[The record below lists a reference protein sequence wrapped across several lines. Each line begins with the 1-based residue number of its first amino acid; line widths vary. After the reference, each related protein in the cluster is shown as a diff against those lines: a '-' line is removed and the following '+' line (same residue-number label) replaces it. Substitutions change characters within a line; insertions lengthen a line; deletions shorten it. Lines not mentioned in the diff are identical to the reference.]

1 MAIELDTIRGMNFD
15 WAMHLDGV
23 WKQPSCDVSE
33 LQHGVREQLVERLR
47 FLATQDSLQCP
58 LGWIVTGSG
67 GGGKTHLLSFLR
79 RETHQRFMSF
89 VLVDM
94 TDVHDFWETVL
105 LGYLDSLHRPTPQG
119 LSQHEAILQYVFK
132 LLVPTQPA
140 DQVVTALATASLP
153 EIRDFTTLLLH
164 ALHRIHPGE
173 TMRYQHVI
181 RAFVAMHSSEFATAG
196 LALSWL
202 QGHAIQEDDL
212 RSLGMAFEPH
222 KPLDIVRG
230 LSWFMSIAGPTVLA
244 LDQLDPIVTQLN
256 IAAQGVV
263 TETAPD
269 EILVA
274 RSIIEGISGGL
285 GALRDVLARTL
296 VVVSCLDTT
305 WRAMADKA
313 VLQTNLD
320 RFEPP
325 RALPAINDGLL
336 AESLVRGRVAP
347 AFKQTKFQPPYDTW
361 PFHKTAFQQIQGL
374 SPRQLLKL
382 CYRHCQHC
390 LTQRQVVELERFT
403 NDTVQVAVPSKN
415 YSCQNLDAQFNRY
428 RDEADLSCLLDDKLG
443 DAKLAPLLQTACRAL
458 AYENPPHGNIDAVV
472 DTQFGEDLAKCS
484 LHARLRLCYND
495 EGDREEHSCLRDST
509 QACLCVSGTTQ
520 SRDNASGYRSAAQVP
535 PTFHYTNDRTA
546 RRSGDETTG
555 HQFPQ

>member
-58 LGWIVTGSG
+58 LGWIITGSG

-119 LSQHEAILQYVFK
+119 RSQHEVILQRVFK

-153 EIRDFTTLLLH
+153 EIRDFTTLLLN
-164 ALHRIHPGE
+164 ALHRIHPGD

-181 RAFVAMHSSEFATAG
+181 RAFVAMHSSEFSTAG

-212 RSLGMAFEPH
+212 RSLGMSFQPH

-296 VVVSCLDTT
+296 VVVSCLETT

-313 VLQTNLD
+313 
-320 RFEPP
+320 
-325 RALPAINDGLL
+325 
-336 AESLVRGRVAP
+336 
-347 AFKQTKFQPPYDTW
+347 
-361 PFHKTAFQQIQGL
+361 
-374 SPRQLLKL
+374 
-382 CYRHCQHC
+382 C
-390 LTQRQVVELERFT
+390 
-403 NDTVQVAVPSKN
+403 
-415 YSCQNLDAQFNRY
+415 
-428 RDEADLSCLLDDKLG
+428 
-443 DAKLAPLLQTACRAL
+443 
-458 AYENPPHGNIDAVV
+458 
-472 DTQFGEDLAKCS
+472 
-484 LHARLRLCYND
+484 
-495 EGDREEHSCLRDST
+495 
-509 QACLCVSGTTQ
+509 
-520 SRDNASGYRSAAQVP
+520 
-535 PTFHYTNDRTA
+535 
-546 RRSGDETTG
+546 
-555 HQFPQ
+555 

>member
-1 MAIELDTIRGMNFD
+1 MAIELDTIRSMNFD
-15 WAMHLDGV
+15 WAMHLHGV
-23 WKQPSCDVSE
+23 WKQPSCDVPE
-33 LQHGVREQLVERLR
+33 LHSAVREQLVQRLR

-58 LGWIVTGSG
+58 LGWIITGSG

-79 RETHQRFMSF
+79 RETHQRHMSF

-105 LGYLDSLHRPTPQG
+105 LGYLDSLHQPTPQG
-119 LSQHEAILQYVFK
+119 RTQHEAILQRVFE
-132 LLVPTQPA
+132 LLVPIQPA
-140 DQVVTALATASLP
+140 DQVVSALATASVP
-153 EIRDFTTLLLH
+153 EIHKFTTLLLN

-173 TMRYQHVI
+173 TVQYQHII
-181 RAFVAMHSSEFATAG
+181 RAFVAMHSGEFAIAG

-212 RSLGMAFEPH
+212 RSLGMAVEPH

-256 IAAQGVV
+256 IAAQGEM

-269 EILVA
+269 EILAA
-274 RSIIEGISGGL
+274 RSIIEGISAGL
-285 GALRDVLARTL
+285 GALRDVMARTL
-296 VVVSCLDTT
+296 VVVSCLETT
-305 WRAMADKA
+305 WRAMADKV

-325 RALPAINDGLL
+325 RALPVINDGIL
-336 AESLVRGRVAP
+336 AESLVSGRIAP
-347 AFKQTKFQPPYDTW
+347 AFAQTKFQPPYVTW
-361 PFHKTAFQQIQGL
+361 PFRKTAFQGIQGL

-390 LTQRQVVELERFT
+390 LSQGRVVELERFT
-403 NDTVQVAVPSKN
+403 EDTLQATALIKN
-415 YSCQNLDAQFNRY
+415 NSSENIDAQFNRY
-428 RDEADLSCLLDDKLG
+428 RDEANLSWLLDNKLG
-443 DAKLAPLLQTACRAL
+443 DVRLAPLLQTACRAL
-458 AYENPPHGNIDAVV
+458 IYENPPSANIDAVV

-495 EGDREEHSCLRDST
+495 EGDREEHFCLRGST
-509 QACLCVSGTTQ
+509 RKCQCLPGTTQ
-520 SRDNASGYRSAAQVP
+520 SSDNASGYRSASQVP
-535 PTFHYTNDRTA
+535 PTVHFPND
-546 RRSGDETTG
+546 
-555 HQFPQ
+555 